1 MAGPRER
8 MIVSAALLI
17 RERGAQS
24 TAIADVLAHSGAP
37 RGSAYHHFPGGRT
50 QLLCEAIDFAGE
62 YIARRIDKAG
72 TALEALDVLVD
83 GFRTQLTENGFR
95 AGCPVVAVA
104 VEADN
109 PPVIERAA
117 AAFTRWLAQ
126 LEAQLRADGASAEQA
141 AELAML
147 ATTAIEGAVLVAR
160 TTASITPL
168 DLVHRQLRTLVTAAL
183 TQRKA
188 PS

>member
-1 MAGPRER
+1 MGIQTEEW
-8 MIVSAALLI
+8 IDDTS
-17 RERGAQS
+17 
-24 TAIADVLAHSGAP
+24 
-37 RGSAYHHFPGGRT
+37 RGSSQSSSHLDHGPATYHLALPHRHLHLVCRGCRSVLEVPT
-50 QLLCEAIDFAGE
+50 EAADALV
-62 YIARRIDKAG
+62 AR
-72 TALEALDVLVD
+72 VLSE
-83 GFRTQLTENGFR
+83 TGFR

-117 AAFTRWLAQ
+117 AAFTRWLTQ
-126 LEAQLRADGASAEQA
+126 LEAQLRADGASAGQA

-160 TTASITPL
+160 TTASSTPL
-168 DLVHRQLRTLVTAAL
+168 DLVHRQLRALVTAAL

-188 PS
+188 SS